1 MSEKPSEYSFDE
13 IEIGMQK
20 NFKIFIAY
28 YLNDIRLIDNF

>member
-20 NFKIFIAY
+20 NFQSF
-28 YLNDIRLIDNF
+28 YLRKYVGRIWT